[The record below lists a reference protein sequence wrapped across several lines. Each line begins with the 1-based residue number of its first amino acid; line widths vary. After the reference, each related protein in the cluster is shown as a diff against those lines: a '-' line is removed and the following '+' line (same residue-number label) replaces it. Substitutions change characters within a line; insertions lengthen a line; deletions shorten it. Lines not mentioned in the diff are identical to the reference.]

1 MTHELRRPPTIKEMA
16 KATSVSEDRVLEA
29 LEAGQGYRTSSID
42 APDGQENTVG
52 SHLGEVDPGFTGTED
67 RLLLAFSLAKLAD
80 RERTIL
86 KLRFVDG
93 LTQSQIASQIGVS
106 QMQVSRLL
114 AASLAQLR
122 DVFSKEM

>member
-1 MTHELRRPPTIKEMA
+1 M
-16 KATSVSEDRVLEA
+16 
-29 LEAGQGYRTSSID
+29 
-42 APDGQENTVG
+42 G

-67 RLLLAFSLAKLAD
+67 RLLLAFSLAKLPR

-93 LTQSQIASQIGVS
+93 LPQSQIAAQVGVS

-114 AASLAQLR
+114 ASSLARLR
-122 DVFSKEM
+122 EDFSKEM